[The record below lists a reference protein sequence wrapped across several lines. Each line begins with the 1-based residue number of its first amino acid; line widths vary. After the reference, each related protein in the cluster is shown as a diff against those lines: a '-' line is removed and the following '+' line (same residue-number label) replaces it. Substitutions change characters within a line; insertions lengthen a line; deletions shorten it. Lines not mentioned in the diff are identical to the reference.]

1 MRRRHNGAALLKGM
15 GGINMKRRVLAI
27 MLAFAL
33 LLPAAAGA
41 AQAPDA
47 AATPPAPPE
56 TATRGWFLQTLALNA
71 GEDVSDSAWI
81 DMEEYFTDGAD
92 VSDEVKW
99 AFDKWI
105 LNGDGNGEEKGT
117 LRLNDPIT
125 RQEAAAFLGRYLDY
139 KYTELPAGCGTG
151 SPAGYN
157 IAKWAQNGV
166 SKCWMYGVIDMSD
179 EHNVTYPDGTASSA
193 LEFRPNDTVSGYEAV
208 RWIANANALT
218 ASAYVSPEEPGTFSD
233 ALVRVLDAEGNW
245 SVSPYSIRLCLAML
259 ANGAKGETQQELLNA
274 LRIDDLDAFNQSV
287 KDLLETYDS
296 YARIMSL
303 DTANSLWLNQSR
315 FDGEGEFLPDYVRE
329 MDKYF
334 RAAVEEVTDAD
345 SVERVNEWV
354 NEKTNGKIP
363 TILTEDNREFVT
375 ALVNAVYFKAAWE
388 NEFYEGN
395 TGKADFTN
403 ADGTTGTVDMMHQTD
418 GFGYYATP
426 GIEALKMD
434 YRNYAVDNEAG
445 DNFESFRDAD
455 FSMYLIKADDTLDV
469 QNFLDNAEFTYGDV
483 NASVPKFKVEY
494 SAALDEALQA
504 LGVQTVYDAEN
515 ADLTAMLNP
524 SSLPGQQHFL
534 DTVLH
539 KTYIAVDEKGTEAA
553 AVTAAMTGESS
564 AMPSRPELVRTF
576 TADEPFWFV
585 IRDNAN
591 REILF
596 VGRYETA
603 K

>member
-1 MRRRHNGAALLKGM
+1 
-15 GGINMKRRVLAI
+15 MKRRLLALMI
-27 MLAFAL
+27 AFGL
-33 LLPAAAGA
+33 LLPAGAGA
-41 AQAPDA
+41 AQELCGY
-47 AATPPAPPE
+47 PPAPPE

-71 GEDVSDSAWI
+71 GEDVSDSGWI

-92 VSDEVKW
+92 ALDEIKW

-105 LNGDGNGEEKGT
+105 LNGDGGGETLGT
-117 LRLNDPIT
+117 LRLEDPIT

-151 SPAGYN
+151 SPDNYN
-157 IAKWAQNGV
+157 IAEWAQSGV
-166 SKCWMYGVIDMSD
+166 SKCWMYGVIDMSG
-179 EHNVTYPDGTASSA
+179 EQNVSYPDGTVSSA
-193 LEFRPNDTVSGYEAV
+193 LEFRPNDLVSGTEAME
-208 RWIANANALT
+208 WIANANAVT
-218 ASAYVSPEEPGTFSD
+218 ASAIANPEQPGSFAD
-233 ALVRVLDAEGNW
+233 ALVRELDAEGNW

-274 LRIDDLDAFNQSV
+274 LSIDDLDAFNQSV
-287 KDLLETYDS
+287 KELLETYDS

-303 DTANSLWLNQSR
+303 ETANSLWLNQSQLG
-315 FDGEGEFLPDYVRE
+315 GEGEFLPDYVRG
-329 MDKYF
+329 MDEFF
-334 RAAVEEVTDAD
+334 RAAVEEVTNAD
-345 SVERVNEWV
+345 SVERVNAWV
-354 NEKTNGKIP
+354 SEKTHGKIP

-388 NEFYEGN
+388 NEFNEER
-395 TGKADFTN
+395 TDKADFTN

-426 GIEALKMD
+426 GIEALEMPYK
-434 YRNYAVDNEAG
+434 NYAVDNEVG
-445 DNFESFRDAD
+445 DNWEYFRDAD
-455 FSMYLIKADDTLDV
+455 FSMYLVKADNTLDV

-483 NASVPKFKVEY
+483 NVSVPKFKVEY

-504 LGVQTVYDAEN
+504 LGVRTVYDPEN
-515 ADLTAMLNP
+515 ADLTAMLDP

-539 KTYIAVDEKGTEAA
+539 NTYIAVDEKGTEAA
-553 AVTAAMTGESS
+553 AVTAAMTGEGS
-564 AMPSRPELVRTF
+564 AMPSRPELVRIF

-585 IRDNAN
+585 IRDNAKG
-591 REILF
+591 EILF
-596 VGRYETA
+596 TGRYETA

>member
-1 MRRRHNGAALLKGM
+1 
-15 GGINMKRRVLAI
+15 MKRRLLALVLA
-27 MLAFAL
+27 FGL
-33 LLPAAAGA
+33 LLPAGAGA
-41 AQAPDA
+41 AQELCGY
-47 AATPPAPPE
+47 PPVPPE
-56 TATRGWFLQTLALNA
+56 TATRSWFLQTLALNA

-81 DMEEYFTDGAD
+81 DMEEYFIDGAD
-92 VSDEVKW
+92 ASDEVKW

-105 LNGDGNGEEKGT
+105 LNGDGGGETLGT
-117 LRLNDPIT
+117 LRLEDPIT

-151 SPAGYN
+151 SPDNYN
-157 IAKWAQNGV
+157 IAEWAQSGV
-166 SKCWMYGVIDMSD
+166 SKCWMYGVIDMSG
-179 EHNVTYPDGTASSA
+179 EQNVSYPDGTVSSA
-193 LEFRPNDTVSGYEAV
+193 LEFRPNDLVSGTEALE
-208 RWIANANALT
+208 WIANANAVT
-218 ASAYVSPEEPGTFSD
+218 ASAVSSPEQPGSFAD
-233 ALVRVLDAEGNW
+233 ALVRALDPEGNW
-245 SVSPYSIRLCLAML
+245 AVSPYSIRLCLAML

-287 KDLLETYDS
+287 KELLETYDS

-303 DTANSLWLNQSR
+303 ETANSLWLNQSQLG
-315 FDGEGEFLPDYVRE
+315 GEGEFLPDYVRG
-329 MDKYF
+329 MDEFF
-334 RAAVEEVTDAD
+334 RAAVEEVTNAD
-345 SVERVNEWV
+345 SVERVNAWV
-354 NEKTNGKIP
+354 SEKTHGKIP

-388 NEFYEGN
+388 NEFNEER
-395 TGKADFTN
+395 TDKADFTN

-418 GFGYYATP
+418 GFDYYATP

-434 YRNYAVDNEAG
+434 YRNDAVDNIEG
-445 DNFESFRDAD
+445 DNFEFFRDAD

-483 NASVPKFKVEY
+483 NVSVPKFKVEY

-504 LGVQTVYDAEN
+504 LGVQTAYDPEN
-515 ADLTAMLNP
+515 ADLTAMLDP

-553 AVTAAMTGESS
+553 AVTAAMTGEGA
-564 AMPSRPELVRTF
+564 AMPSRPEMVRTF
-576 TADEPFWFV
+576 TADSPFWFV

-591 REILF
+591 GEILF
-596 VGRYETA
+596 TGRYETA

>member
-1 MRRRHNGAALLKGM
+1 
-15 GGINMKRRVLAI
+15 

-71 GEDVSDSAWI
+71 SEDVSDSAWI

-157 IAKWAQNGV
+157 IAEWAQNGV

-218 ASAYVSPEEPGTFSD
+218 TSAYASPEEPETFSD
-233 ALVRVLDAEGNW
+233 ALVRALDAEGNW
-245 SVSPYSIRLCLAML
+245 SMSPYSIRLCLAML

-296 YARIMSL
+296 YARIMSF

-354 NEKTNGKIP
+354 NEKTKGKIP

-388 NEFYEGN
+388 NEFPEGC
-395 TGKADFTN
+395 TDEADFAN
-403 ADGTTGTVDMMHQTD
+403 ADGTTGTVDMMHQTN
-418 GFGYYATP
+418 GFGYYSTP

-434 YRNYAVDNEAG
+434 YRKYAVDNWEG
-445 DNFESFRDAD
+445 DNWEFFRDAD
-455 FSMYLIKADDTLDV
+455 FSMYLIKADDAIDV
-469 QNFLDNAEFTYGDV
+469 QYLLDGAEFVYGDV
-483 NASVPKFKVEY
+483 DVSVPKFKVEY
-494 SAALDEALQA
+494 GAALDDALQA
-504 LGVQTVYDAEN
+504 LGVKAAYDPDK
-515 ADLTAMLNP
+515 ADLTAMLD
-524 SSLPGQQHFL
+524 STGLPGGQHFL
-534 DTVLH
+534 DTVLQ
-539 KTYIAVDEKGTEAA
+539 KAYIAIDEKGTEAA
-553 AVTAAMTGESS
+553 AVTAAMSGAGAE
-564 AMPSRPELVRTF
+564 MPSRPALVRTF
-576 TADEPFWFV
+576 TADEPFRFV
-585 IRDNAN
+585 IRDNN
-591 REILF
+591 NGEILF
-596 VGRYETA
+596 VGQYETA
-603 K
+603 N

>member
-1 MRRRHNGAALLKGM
+1 
-15 GGINMKRRVLAI
+15 MKRRLLALVLA
-27 MLAFAL
+27 FGL
-33 LLPAAAGA
+33 LLPAGAGA
-41 AQAPDA
+41 AQELCGY
-47 AATPPAPPE
+47 PPVPPE

-81 DMEEYFTDGAD
+81 DMDEYFTDGAD
-92 VSDEVKW
+92 ASDEIKW

-105 LNGDGNGEEKGT
+105 LNGDGGEETLGT
-117 LRLNDPIT
+117 LRLEDPIT

-151 SPAGYN
+151 SPDNYN
-157 IAKWAQNGV
+157 IAEWAQSGV
-166 SKCWMYGVIDMSD
+166 SKCWMYGVIDMSG
-179 EHNVTYPDGTASSA
+179 EQNVSYPDGTVSSA
-193 LEFRPNDTVSGYEAV
+193 LEFRPNDLVSGTEAME
-208 RWIANANALT
+208 WIANANAVT
-218 ASAYVSPEEPGTFSD
+218 ASAVSSPEQPGSFAD
-233 ALVRVLDAEGNW
+233 ALVRALDPEGNW
-245 SVSPYSIRLCLAML
+245 AVSPYSIRLCLAML

-287 KDLLETYDS
+287 KELLETYDS

-303 DTANSLWLNQSR
+303 ETANSLWLNQSQLG
-315 FDGEGEFLPDYVRE
+315 GEGEFLPDYVRG
-329 MDKYF
+329 MDEFF
-334 RAAVEEVTDAD
+334 RAAVEEVTNAD
-345 SVERVNEWV
+345 SVERVNAWV
-354 NEKTNGKIP
+354 SEKTHGKIP

-388 NEFYEGN
+388 NEFNEER
-395 TGKADFTN
+395 TDKADFTN
-403 ADGTTGTVDMMHQTD
+403 ADGTTSTVDMMHQTD

-434 YRNYAVDNEAG
+434 YRNDAVDNIEG
-445 DNFESFRDAD
+445 DNFEFFRDAD

-483 NASVPKFKVEY
+483 NVSVPKFKVEY

-504 LGVQTVYDAEN
+504 LGVRTVYDPEN
-515 ADLTAMLNP
+515 ADLTAMLDP

-553 AVTAAMTGESS
+553 AVTAAMTGEGS
-564 AMPSRPELVRTF
+564 AMPSRPELVRIF

-585 IRDNAN
+585 IRDNAKG
-591 REILF
+591 EILF
-596 VGRYETA
+596 TGRYETA

>member
-1 MRRRHNGAALLKGM
+1 
-15 GGINMKRRVLAI
+15 MKRRLLALVLA
-27 MLAFAL
+27 LGL

-47 AATPPAPPE
+47 VATPPAPPE

-92 VSDEVKW
+92 VSDEIKW
-99 AFDKWI
+99 TFDKWI
-105 LNGDGNGEEKGT
+105 LNGDGDGETLGT
-117 LRLNDPIT
+117 LRLDDPIT

-139 KYTELPAGCGTG
+139 KYTALPAGCGTG

-157 IAKWAQNGV
+157 IAEWAQSGV

-179 EHNVTYPDGTASSA
+179 EQNVTYPDGTASSA
-193 LEFRPNDTVSGYEAV
+193 LEFRPNDPVSGTEAME
-208 RWIANANALT
+208 WIANANAVT
-218 ASAYVSPEEPGTFSD
+218 ASAVSNPEQPGSFAD
-233 ALVRVLDAEGNW
+233 ALVRALDPEGNW

-274 LRIDDLDAFNQSV
+274 LHIDALDAFNQSV
-287 KDLLETYDS
+287 KELLETYDG

-303 DTANSLWLNQSR
+303 ETANSLWLNQSR
-315 FDGEGEFLPDYVRE
+315 FDGAGEFLPDFVQR
-329 MDKYF
+329 MDEYF
-334 RAAVEEVTDAD
+334 RAEVQEVTDAD
-345 SVERVNEWV
+345 SVERVNAWAD
-354 NEKTNGKIP
+354 EKTHGKIP
-363 TILTEDNREFVT
+363 TILTEDNREFAT
-375 ALVNAVYFKAAWE
+375 ALVNAVYFKAAWASE
-388 NEFYEGN
+388 FNEARTE
-395 TGKADFTN
+395 KADFTN

-418 GFGYYATP
+418 GFGYYSTP
-426 GIEALKMD
+426 GIEALEMP
-434 YRNYAVDNEAG
+434 YRNYAVDNMEG
-445 DNFESFRDAD
+445 DNFEFFRDAD

-504 LGVQTVYDAEN
+504 LGVQTAYDPEN
-515 ADLTAMLNP
+515 ADLSAMLDP
-524 SSLPGQQHFL
+524 SGLPGQQHFL

-553 AVTAAMTGESS
+553 AVTAAMTGGAAPPE
-564 AMPSRPELVRTF
+564 RPELIRSF
-576 TADEPFWFV
+576 AADEPFWFV
-585 IRDNAN
+585 IRDNAKG
-591 REILF
+591 EILF
-596 VGRYETA
+596 AGRYETA

>member
-1 MRRRHNGAALLKGM
+1 
-15 GGINMKRRVLAI
+15 MKRRLLALVLA
-27 MLAFAL
+27 FGL
-33 LLPAAAGA
+33 LLPAGAGA
-41 AQAPDA
+41 AQELCGY
-47 AATPPAPPE
+47 PPAPPE

-71 GEDVSDSAWI
+71 GEDVSDSTWI
-81 DMEEYFTDGAD
+81 DLAEYFTDGAD
-92 VSDEVKW
+92 ASDEIKW

-105 LNGDGNGEEKGT
+105 LNGDGGGETLGT
-117 LRLNDPIT
+117 LRLEDPIT

-157 IAKWAQNGV
+157 IAEWAQSGV

-179 EHNVTYPDGTASSA
+179 EQNVTYPDGTTSSA
-193 LEFRPNDTVSGYEAV
+193 LEFRPNDPVSGTEAME
-208 RWIANANALT
+208 WIANANAVT
-218 ASAYVSPEEPGTFSD
+218 ASAIANPEQPGSFAD
-233 ALVRVLDAEGNW
+233 ALVRALDPEGNW

-259 ANGAKGETQQELLNA
+259 ANGAKGETQQELLAA

-287 KDLLETYDS
+287 KELLETYDS

-303 DTANSLWLNQSR
+303 ETANSLWLNQSQLG
-315 FDGEGEFLPDYVRE
+315 GEGEFLPDYVRG
-329 MDKYF
+329 MDEFF
-334 RAAVEEVTDAD
+334 RAAVEEVTNAD
-345 SVERVNEWV
+345 SVERVNAWV
-354 NEKTNGKIP
+354 SEKTHGKIP

-388 NEFYEGN
+388 NEFNEER
-395 TGKADFTN
+395 TDKADFTN

-418 GFGYYATP
+418 GFDYYATP
-426 GIEALKMD
+426 GIEALEMPYK
-434 YRNYAVDNEAG
+434 NYAVDNEVG
-445 DNFESFRDAD
+445 DNWEYFRDAD

-483 NASVPKFKVEY
+483 NVSVPKFKVEY

-504 LGVQTVYDAEN
+504 LGVQTAYDPEN
-515 ADLTAMLNP
+515 ADLTAMLDP

-553 AVTAAMTGESS
+553 AVTAAMTGEGA
-564 AMPSRPELVRTF
+564 AMPSRPEMVRTF
-576 TADEPFWFV
+576 TADSPFWFV

-591 REILF
+591 GEILF
-596 VGRYETA
+596 TGRYETA

>member
-1 MRRRHNGAALLKGM
+1 
-15 GGINMKRRVLAI
+15 MKRRLLALMI
-27 MLAFAL
+27 AFGL
-33 LLPAAAGA
+33 LLPAGAGA
-41 AQAPDA
+41 AQELCGY
-47 AATPPAPPE
+47 PPAPPE

-71 GEDVSDSAWI
+71 GEDVSDSGWI

-92 VSDEVKW
+92 ASDEIKW

-105 LNGDGNGEEKGT
+105 LNGDGGGETLGT
-117 LRLNDPIT
+117 LRLEDPIT

-151 SPAGYN
+151 SPDNYN
-157 IAKWAQNGV
+157 IAEWAQSGV
-166 SKCWMYGVIDMSD
+166 SKCWMYGVIDMSG
-179 EHNVTYPDGTASSA
+179 EQNVSYPDGTVSSA
-193 LEFRPNDTVSGYEAV
+193 LEFRPNDLVSGTEAME
-208 RWIANANALT
+208 WIANANAVT
-218 ASAYVSPEEPGTFSD
+218 ASAIANPEQPGSFAD
-233 ALVRVLDAEGNW
+233 ALVRELDAEGNW

-287 KDLLETYDS
+287 KELLETYDS

-303 DTANSLWLNQSR
+303 ETANSLWLNQSQLG
-315 FDGEGEFLPDYVRE
+315 GEGEFLPDYVRG
-329 MDKYF
+329 MDEFF
-334 RAAVEEVTDAD
+334 RAAVEEVTNAD
-345 SVERVNEWV
+345 SVERVNAWV
-354 NEKTNGKIP
+354 SEKTHGKIP

-388 NEFYEGN
+388 NEFNEER
-395 TGKADFTN
+395 TDKADFTN

-426 GIEALKMD
+426 GIEALEMPYK
-434 YRNYAVDNEAG
+434 NYAVDNEVG
-445 DNFESFRDAD
+445 DNWEYFRDAD

-483 NASVPKFKVEY
+483 NVSVPKFKVEY

-504 LGVQTVYDAEN
+504 LGVQTAYDPEN
-515 ADLTAMLNP
+515 ADLTAMLDP

-553 AVTAAMTGESS
+553 AVTAAMTGEGA
-564 AMPSRPELVRTF
+564 AMPSRPEMVRTF
-576 TADEPFWFV
+576 TADSPFWFV

-591 REILF
+591 GEILF
-596 VGRYETA
+596 TGRYETA

>member
-1 MRRRHNGAALLKGM
+1 
-15 GGINMKRRVLAI
+15 MKRRLLALVLA
-27 MLAFAL
+27 FGL
-33 LLPAAAGA
+33 LLPAGAGA
-41 AQAPDA
+41 AQELCGY
-47 AATPPAPPE
+47 PPVPPE

-71 GEDVSDSAWI
+71 GEDVSDSTWI
-81 DMEEYFTDGAD
+81 DLAEYFTDGAD
-92 VSDEVKW
+92 ASYEIKW

-105 LNGDGNGEEKGT
+105 LNGDGGGETLGT
-117 LRLNDPIT
+117 LRLEDPIT

-151 SPAGYN
+151 SPDNYN
-157 IAKWAQNGV
+157 IAEWAQNGV
-166 SKCWMYGVIDMSD
+166 SKCWMYGVIDMSG
-179 EHNVTYPDGTASSA
+179 EQNVSYPDGTVSSA
-193 LEFRPNDTVSGYEAV
+193 LEFRPNDLVSGTEAME
-208 RWIANANALT
+208 WIANANAVT
-218 ASAYVSPEEPGTFSD
+218 ASAIANPEQPGSFAD
-233 ALVRVLDAEGNW
+233 ALVRELDAEGNW

-274 LRIDDLDAFNQSV
+274 LSIDDLDAFNQSV
-287 KDLLETYDS
+287 KELLETYDS

-303 DTANSLWLNQSR
+303 ETANSLWLNQSQLG
-315 FDGEGEFLPDYVRE
+315 GEGEFLPDYVRG
-329 MDKYF
+329 MDEFF
-334 RAAVEEVTDAD
+334 RAAVEEVTNAD
-345 SVERVNEWV
+345 SVERVNAWV
-354 NEKTNGKIP
+354 SEKTHGKIP

-388 NEFYEGN
+388 NEFNEER
-395 TGKADFTN
+395 TDKADFTN

-426 GIEALKMD
+426 GIEALEMPYK
-434 YRNYAVDNEAG
+434 NYAVDNEVG
-445 DNFESFRDAD
+445 DNWEYFRDAD

-483 NASVPKFKVEY
+483 NVSVPKFKVEY

-504 LGVQTVYDAEN
+504 LGVQTAYDPEN
-515 ADLTAMLNP
+515 ADLTAMLDP

-553 AVTAAMTGESS
+553 AVTAAMTGEGA
-564 AMPSRPELVRTF
+564 AMPSRPEMVRTF
-576 TADEPFWFV
+576 TADSPFWFV
-585 IRDNAN
+585 IRDNAKG
-591 REILF
+591 EILF
-596 VGRYETA
+596 VGRYETT

>member
-1 MRRRHNGAALLKGM
+1 
-15 GGINMKRRVLAI
+15 MKRRLLALMI
-27 MLAFAL
+27 AFGL
-33 LLPAAAGA
+33 LLPAGAGA
-41 AQAPDA
+41 AQELCGY
-47 AATPPAPPE
+47 PPAPPE

-71 GEDVSDSAWI
+71 GEDVSDSGWI

-92 VSDEVKW
+92 ALDEIKW

-105 LNGDGNGEEKGT
+105 LNGDGGGETLGT
-117 LRLNDPIT
+117 LRLEDPIT

-151 SPAGYN
+151 SPDNYN
-157 IAKWAQNGV
+157 IAEWAQSGV
-166 SKCWMYGVIDMSD
+166 SKCWMYGVIDMSG
-179 EHNVTYPDGTASSA
+179 EQNVSYPDGTVSSA
-193 LEFRPNDTVSGYEAV
+193 LEFRPNDLVSGTEAME
-208 RWIANANALT
+208 WIANANAVT
-218 ASAYVSPEEPGTFSD
+218 ASAIANPEQPGSFAD
-233 ALVRVLDAEGNW
+233 ALVRELDAEGNW

-274 LRIDDLDAFNQSV
+274 LSIDDLDAFNQSV
-287 KDLLETYDS
+287 KELLETYDS

-303 DTANSLWLNQSR
+303 ETANSLWLNQSR
-315 FDGEGEFLPDYVRE
+315 FDSAGAFLPDFVQQ
-329 MDKYF
+329 MDEYF
-334 RAAVEEVTDAD
+334 RAEVKEVTDAD
-345 SVERVNEWV
+345 SVERVNAWV
-354 NEKTNGKIP
+354 DEKTNGKIP

-388 NEFYEGN
+388 NEFYEGD
-395 TGKADFTN
+395 TDKAEFKN
-403 ADGTTGTVDMMHQTD
+403 EDGTTGTVDMMHQTD

-434 YRNYAVDNEAG
+434 YRNDAVDNIEG
-445 DNFESFRDAD
+445 DNFEFFRDAD

-483 NASVPKFKVEY
+483 NVLVPKFKVEY

-504 LGVQTVYDAEN
+504 LGVRTVYDPEN
-515 ADLTAMLNP
+515 ADLTAMLDP

-553 AVTAAMTGESS
+553 AVTAAMTGEGS
-564 AMPSRPELVRTF
+564 AMPSRPELVRIF

-585 IRDNAN
+585 IRDNAKG
-591 REILF
+591 EILF
-596 VGRYETA
+596 TGRYETA

>member
-1 MRRRHNGAALLKGM
+1 
-15 GGINMKRRVLAI
+15 MKRRLLALMI
-27 MLAFAL
+27 AFGL
-33 LLPAAAGA
+33 LLPAGAGA
-41 AQAPDA
+41 AQELCGY
-47 AATPPAPPE
+47 PPAPPE

-81 DMEEYFTDGAD
+81 DMDEYFTDGAD
-92 VSDEVKW
+92 ASDEIKW

-105 LNGDGNGEEKGT
+105 LNGDGGGETLGT
-117 LRLNDPIT
+117 LRLEDPIT

-151 SPAGYN
+151 SPDNYN
-157 IAKWAQNGV
+157 IAEWAQSGV
-166 SKCWMYGVIDMSD
+166 SKCWMYGVIDMSG
-179 EHNVTYPDGTASSA
+179 EQNVSYPDGTVSSA
-193 LEFRPNDTVSGYEAV
+193 LEFRPNDLVSGTEAME
-208 RWIANANALT
+208 WIANANAVT
-218 ASAYVSPEEPGTFSD
+218 ASAIANPEQPGSFAD
-233 ALVRVLDAEGNW
+233 ALVRELDAEGNW

-274 LRIDDLDAFNQSV
+274 LSIDDLDAFNQSV
-287 KDLLETYDS
+287 KELLETYDS

-303 DTANSLWLNQSR
+303 ETANSLWLNQSQLG
-315 FDGEGEFLPDYVRE
+315 GEGEFLPDYVRG
-329 MDKYF
+329 MDEFF
-334 RAAVEEVTDAD
+334 RAAVEEVTNAD
-345 SVERVNEWV
+345 SVERVNAWV
-354 NEKTNGKIP
+354 SEKTHGKIP

-388 NEFYEGN
+388 NEFNEER
-395 TGKADFTN
+395 TDKADFTN

-426 GIEALKMD
+426 GIEALEMPYK
-434 YRNYAVDNEAG
+434 NYAVDNEVG
-445 DNFESFRDAD
+445 DNWEYFRDAD
-455 FSMYLIKADDTLDV
+455 FSMYLVKADNTLDV

-483 NASVPKFKVEY
+483 NVSVPKFKVEY

-504 LGVQTVYDAEN
+504 LGVRTVYDPEN
-515 ADLTAMLNP
+515 ADLTAMLDP

-553 AVTAAMTGESS
+553 AVTAAMTGEGS
-564 AMPSRPELVRTF
+564 AMPSRPELVRIF

-585 IRDNAN
+585 IRDNAKG
-591 REILF
+591 EILF
-596 VGRYETA
+596 TGRYETA

>member
-1 MRRRHNGAALLKGM
+1 
-15 GGINMKRRVLAI
+15 MKRRLLALVLA
-27 MLAFAL
+27 FGL
-33 LLPAAAGA
+33 LLPAGAGA
-41 AQAPDA
+41 AQELCGY
-47 AATPPAPPE
+47 PPVPPE

-71 GEDVSDSAWI
+71 GEDVSDSTWI
-81 DMEEYFTDGAD
+81 DLAEYFTDGAD
-92 VSDEVKW
+92 ASDEIKW

-105 LNGDGNGEEKGT
+105 LNGDGGGETLGT
-117 LRLNDPIT
+117 LRLEDPIT

-151 SPAGYN
+151 SPDNYN
-157 IAKWAQNGV
+157 IAEWAQSGV
-166 SKCWMYGVIDMSD
+166 SKCWMYGVIDMSG
-179 EHNVTYPDGTASSA
+179 EQNVSYPDGTVSSA
-193 LEFRPNDTVSGYEAV
+193 LEFRPNDLVSGTEAME
-208 RWIANANALT
+208 WIANANAVT
-218 ASAYVSPEEPGTFSD
+218 ASAIANPEQPGSFAD
-233 ALVRVLDAEGNW
+233 ALVRELDAEGNW

-287 KDLLETYDS
+287 KELLETYDS

-303 DTANSLWLNQSR
+303 ETANSLWLNQSQLG
-315 FDGEGEFLPDYVRE
+315 GEGEFLPDYVRG
-329 MDKYF
+329 MDEFF
-334 RAAVEEVTDAD
+334 RAAVEEVTNAD
-345 SVERVNEWV
+345 SVERVNAWV
-354 NEKTNGKIP
+354 SEKTHDKIP

-388 NEFYEGN
+388 NEFNEER
-395 TGKADFTN
+395 TDKADFTN

-426 GIEALKMD
+426 GIEALEMPYK
-434 YRNYAVDNEAG
+434 NYAVDNEVG
-445 DNFESFRDAD
+445 DNWEYFRDAD
-455 FSMYLIKADDTLDV
+455 FSMYLIKADDTMDV

-483 NASVPKFKVEY
+483 NVSVPKFKVEY

-504 LGVQTVYDAEN
+504 LGVQTAYDPEN
-515 ADLTAMLNP
+515 ADLTAMLDP

-553 AVTAAMTGESS
+553 AVTAAMTGES
-564 AMPSRPELVRTF
+564 AAPERPTLVRTF
-576 TADEPFWFV
+576 TADSPFWFV

-591 REILF
+591 GEILF
-596 VGRYETA
+596 TGRYETA

>member
-1 MRRRHNGAALLKGM
+1 
-15 GGINMKRRVLAI
+15 MKRRLLALMI
-27 MLAFAL
+27 AFGL
-33 LLPAAAGA
+33 LLPAGAGA
-41 AQAPDA
+41 AQELCGY
-47 AATPPAPPE
+47 PPAPPE

-71 GEDVSDSAWI
+71 GEDVSDSGWI

-92 VSDEVKW
+92 ALDEIKW

-105 LNGDGNGEEKGT
+105 LNGDGGGETLGT
-117 LRLNDPIT
+117 LRLEDPIT

-151 SPAGYN
+151 SPDNYN
-157 IAKWAQNGV
+157 IAEWAQSGV
-166 SKCWMYGVIDMSD
+166 SKCWMYGVIDMSG
-179 EHNVTYPDGTASSA
+179 EQNVSYPDGTVSSA
-193 LEFRPNDTVSGYEAV
+193 LEFRPNDLVSGTEAME
-208 RWIANANALT
+208 WIANANAVT
-218 ASAYVSPEEPGTFSD
+218 ASAIANPEQPGSFAD
-233 ALVRVLDAEGNW
+233 ALVRELDAEGNW

-274 LRIDDLDAFNQSV
+274 LSIDDLDAFNQSV
-287 KDLLETYDS
+287 KELLETYDS

-303 DTANSLWLNQSR
+303 ETANSLWLNQSR
-315 FDGEGEFLPDYVRE
+315 FDSAGAFLPDFVQQ
-329 MDKYF
+329 MDEYF
-334 RAAVEEVTDAD
+334 RAEVKEVTDAD
-345 SVERVNEWV
+345 SVERVNAWV
-354 NEKTNGKIP
+354 DEKTNGKIP

-388 NEFYEGN
+388 NEFYEGD
-395 TGKADFTN
+395 TDKAEFKN
-403 ADGTTGTVDMMHQTD
+403 EDGTTGTVDMMHQTD

-434 YRNYAVDNEAG
+434 YRNDAVDNIEG
-445 DNFESFRDAD
+445 DNFEFFRDAD

-483 NASVPKFKVEY
+483 NVSVPKFKVEY

-504 LGVQTVYDAEN
+504 LGVRTVYDPEN
-515 ADLTAMLNP
+515 ADLTAMLDP

-553 AVTAAMTGESS
+553 AVTAAMTGEGS
-564 AMPSRPELVRTF
+564 AMPSRPELVRIF

-585 IRDNAN
+585 IRDNAKG
-591 REILF
+591 EILF
-596 VGRYETA
+596 TGRYETA